1 MVHMKPG
8 CCPGMRRGP
17 RLTDEGHGLPC
28 RSAGQGAF
36 HATTTQV
43 PFQPVAPRRPVKR
56 GDQCVAF
63 GMRTK
68 TVALQLQCARPP
80 QQLHHQGR
88 EFRLRT
94 VGRSSRWRWPARAA
108 ASSAGPFLPL

>member
-56 GDQCVAF
+56 GDQCWRLACI
-63 GMRTK
+63 
-68 TVALQLQCARPP
+68 CA
-80 QQLHHQGR
+80 QK
-88 EFRLRT
+88 
-94 VGRSSRWRWPARAA
+94 RWHFSCSVPGPHNNCTTRAGN
-108 ASSAGPFLPL
+108 SV